1 VSAEH
6 GRIVINGGRREW
18 YELPFNRGLGSQPAA
33 RRSQCVTWSYRSN
46 QSDYPRAGEARSE
59 LLIMQIPVAR
69 LIRAMLVV
77 PDANALRFL
86 SST

>member
-1 VSAEH
+1 VGAKH
-6 GRIVINGGRREW
+6 GRIIINGGRREW
-18 YELPFNRGLGSQPAA
+18 HELPFNRGLGSRPAA
-33 RRSQCVTWSYRSN
+33 RRSQCVTLLYRSN
-46 QSDYPRAGEARSE
+46 QSDYPRAGEALSE

-86 SST
+86 PST